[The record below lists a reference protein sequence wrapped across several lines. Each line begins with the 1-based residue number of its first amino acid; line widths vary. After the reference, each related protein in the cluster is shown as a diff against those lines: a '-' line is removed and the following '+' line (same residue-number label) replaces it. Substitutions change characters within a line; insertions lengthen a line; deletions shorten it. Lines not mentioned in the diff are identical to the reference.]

1 MTQRPIDA
9 NALLAAVA
17 IIQADETLS
26 PDMRVGKILL
36 AITEAQTV
44 DAVEV
49 IRCEDCEKWDSNHY
63 CERAA
68 VVELPPLLEAILY
81 QTAPDDFCSRA
92 VRRVN
97 NETEQQTAAE
107 PAG

>member
-1 MTQRPIDA
+1 MNECEKCLCNEVCDRSSRQMWQLMAGEDECSDYKDA
-9 NALLAAVA
+9 AKYA
-17 IIQADETLS
+17 
-26 PDMRVGKILL
+26 
-36 AITEAQTV
+36 
-44 DAVEV
+44 EV
-49 IRCEDCEKWDSNHY
+49 IRCKDCEKWNSDHY

-68 VVELPPLLEAILY
+68 VVELPPLEAILY

-92 VRRVN
+92 VRRTN

>member
-1 MTQRPIDA
+1 MNECEKCLCNEVCDRSSRQMWQLMAGEDECSDYKDA
-9 NALLAAVA
+9 AKYA
-17 IIQADETLS
+17 
-26 PDMRVGKILL
+26 
-36 AITEAQTV
+36 
-44 DAVEV
+44 EV
-49 IRCEDCEKWDSNHY
+49 IRCKDCEKWNSDHY

-92 VRRVN
+92 VRRTN